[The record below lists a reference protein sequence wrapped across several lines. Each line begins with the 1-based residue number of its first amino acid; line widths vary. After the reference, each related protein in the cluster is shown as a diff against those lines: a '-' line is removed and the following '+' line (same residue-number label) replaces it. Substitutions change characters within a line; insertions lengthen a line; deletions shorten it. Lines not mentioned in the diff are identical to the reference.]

1 MDQRGRLLRAAV
13 GFAGRSLLSYDPRR
27 SAMRMHLALL
37 LAVAVVF
44 ALSPLDGVAE
54 EKQIADVQSGDNSR
68 PRTLPAGSEA
78 VPSLPSEK

>member
-37 LAVAVVF
+37 LAVVF

-54 EKQIADVQSGDNSR
+54 EKRIVDVQSGDNSR